1 MLSRFTNAR
10 PLRPQPEK
18 SQSHGILVESL
29 NFGQPTGIKT
39 IFKTS
44 PEPGDSEQRDTSWRC
59 PLVPSAPCPA
69 GSALPYHTGSPL
81 TLPHPIA
88 SGPLHGGRPPKSRA
102 WLCPNVQEENQMRQK
117 LQGLANHHS
126 LLCASPPGP
135 EAALLHR

>member
-1 MLSRFTNAR
+1 M
-10 PLRPQPEK
+10 
-18 SQSHGILVESL
+18 
-29 NFGQPTGIKT
+29 
-39 IFKTS
+39 
-44 PEPGDSEQRDTSWRC
+44 
-59 PLVPSAPCPA
+59 PSAPCPA

-117 LQGLANHHS
+117 LQGLANYHS